1 MIKTYYLFWGGVI
14 IDITFDGNR
23 LLLEKIPKEQ
33 MIVLPMQFHLDDQG
47 LEITSDGY
55 RLLLEKIPED
65 SSDVGQAE
73 FHLDEYGLP
82 IEQRKDIKH

>member
-1 MIKTYYLFWGGVI
+1 MIKAYHHYQGGGVI
-14 IDITFDGNR
+14 IDITF
-23 LLLEKIPKEQ
+23 
-33 MIVLPMQFHLDDQG
+33 
-47 LEITSDGY
+47 DGY